1 MCCFCR
7 ATEEMEKTRKSASS
21 DIARLEAAVKK
32 SDLQVQSLQ
41 KSLDQKIKENEEL
54 TSICDE
60 LIAKVGSWNSI
71 ITISWHM
78 LMPHGH
84 FIGERNIPTKFH
96 VNWFRI
102 GESNDDKCKIEIYKY
117 GWRYVCWK
125 NCCSSWKK
133 CLKNHW
139 CTCSYKPPMIFT
151 PAF

>member
-1 MCCFCR
+1 MFLVCISKGGFHTVYCF
-7 ATEEMEKTRKSASS
+7 ELEKSCMVLFGLFMKF
-21 DIARLEAAVKK
+21 
-32 SDLQVQSLQ
+32 Q
-41 KSLDQKIKENEEL
+41 IKENEEL

-78 LMPHGH
+78 LMPLGH

-117 GWRYVCWK
+117 GWRCICYK

-133 CLKNHW
+133 CLRIHW
-139 CTCSYKPPMIFT
+139 CICSYKPPMIFT

>member
-1 MCCFCR
+1 MFLVCISKGGFHTVYCF
-7 ATEEMEKTRKSASS
+7 ELEKSCMVLFGLFMKF
-21 DIARLEAAVKK
+21 
-32 SDLQVQSLQ
+32 Q
-41 KSLDQKIKENEEL
+41 IKENEEL

-102 GESNDDKCKIEIYKY
+102 GESNDNKCKIEIYKY
-117 GWRYVCWK
+117 GWRYICWK